1 MAETGPATIRG
12 VDNPNVETKI
22 MRVYT
27 NRTTK
32 LMALVLMALPLIS
45 GCTSGSKVR
54 LSDSALAG
62 EPSAM
67 WEEGKKSVETGEAL
81 VSKGEKRLNT
91 GRKQVRDGEALI
103 GKGHQSVL
111 IARQEYQ
118 DASSAAGTSLTPKA
132 VTAEAKHLKA
142 IGKRW
147 ENSIDEIRTGNKL
160 VEKGNKHIDKGQ
172 SEVREGRALMES
184 GSTLMRNSQRSRLGE
199 DLLPVPVPR

>member
-1 MAETGPATIRG
+1 
-12 VDNPNVETKI
+12 
-22 MRVYT
+22 MRIYR

-32 LMALVLMALPLIS
+32 IMAVILISLPLVG

-67 WEEGKKSVETGEAL
+67 WEEGKKSVESGEAL

-91 GRKQVRDGEALI
+91 GRKQVRDGEAMI

-147 ENSIDEIRTGNKL
+147 GNSIDQIRRGNEL

-199 DLLPVPVPR
+199 KLLPVPVQR